1 MEQAEKD
8 MRPVTETK
16 QTHQRLELREKQLQE
31 LSGAMQTY
39 NPKEEIRQKYAQDA
53 EKASREFQRF
63 KEDVMCR
70 VQEDFEKR
78 KKEEEERE
86 TEKRR
91 KMEEHYKYD
100 FCGFYQF

>member
-8 MRPVTETK
+8 VRPITETK

-31 LSGAMQTY
+31 LSDAMQTY
-39 NPKEEIRQKYAQDA
+39 NPKEEIRQKYAKDS
-53 EKASREFQRF
+53 EKASIEFQKF
-63 KEDVMCR
+63 KGDVMFR
-70 VQEDFEKR
+70 MQEDFEKR

-86 TEKRR
+86 TEKRS

-100 FCGFYQF
+100 FIAC